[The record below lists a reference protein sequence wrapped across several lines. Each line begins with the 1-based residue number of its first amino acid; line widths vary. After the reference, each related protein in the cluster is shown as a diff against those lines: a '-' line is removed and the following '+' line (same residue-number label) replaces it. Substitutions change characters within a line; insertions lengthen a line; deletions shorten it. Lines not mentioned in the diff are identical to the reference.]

1 MTPVLVGI
9 ETEYG
14 LAVEGRGAADQIDD
28 AMSLVRGSPDGAFLG
43 WDYRWE
49 SPRADLRGF
58 RLDRLA
64 VDPEDAQ
71 FDQGRIYGSDREV
84 RSDRVLANGAR
95 FYNDHGHPEYATPEC
110 WTARELV
117 LHDLAGEAIVLRAA
131 RELAEVSGRTVR
143 VYKNNTDFHGASY
156 GTHESY
162 LAPRRLGH
170 EGLYRAVMPILVAR
184 QIVCGAGKV
193 GSEHGGKCDFQ
204 LSQRADFFVE
214 PANAETLYRRP
225 VFNTRD
231 EPHGDPREWIRLHV
245 IAGDANRI
253 PTSTRLKIELVRLAV
268 RLATESEAPLWAF
281 RDPVRAFQSVSRDS
295 KGEFRIELDRGSWT
309 TAYDVI
315 ESYLAAAEAT
325 LELSTDECAAIAF
338 VRDLLASLQGDRD
351 LAARH
356 IDWVAKH
363 RMLEA
368 YRESEGTD
376 WGDPM
381 LQALD
386 LEYCNVDPE
395 ESLFAALAEMDE
407 IEMPDAASV
416 TERDTVVFE
425 DTRARARSLAVTR
438 FGERLRGVSWGVLT
452 FEVEGRTEE
461 IALDPSK
468 RYGLELERA
477 ADVRE
482 FIDRLKEIQTT

>member
-14 LAVEGRGAADQIDD
+14 LAVEGRGAEDQIDD
-28 AMSLVRGSPDGAFLG
+28 AMSLVRGSPDGAFFG
-43 WDYRWE
+43 WDYRFE

-64 VDPEDAQ
+64 VDPEDAA
-71 FDQGRIYGSDREV
+71 FDRGRSHGSDREV

-95 FYNDHGHPEYATPEC
+95 FYNDHGHPEYSTPEC
-110 WTARELV
+110 RSTRELV
-117 LHDLAGEAIVLRAA
+117 LHDLAGEAVVLRAA
-131 RELAEVSGRTVR
+131 REFASVSGRAVR

-156 GTHESY
+156 GTHENY
-162 LAPRRLGH
+162 LVPRRLGF
-170 EGLYRAVMPILVAR
+170 ETLFRAVTPILIAR
-184 QIVCGAGKV
+184 QIVSGAGKV

-245 IAGDANRI
+245 IAGDANRM
-253 PTSTRLKIELVRLAV
+253 PTSTRLKVDLVRLAV
-268 RLATESEAPLWAF
+268 RLATEAEAPVWTL
-281 RDPVRAFQSVSRDS
+281 RDPVRSFQSVSRDVGGS
-295 KGEFRIELDRGSWT
+295 FRIELDRGSWT
-309 TAYDVI
+309 TAYEVI
-315 ESYLAAAEAT
+315 ESYLASAEAT
-325 LELSTDECAAIAF
+325 LQLTADECGSIAF
-338 VRDLLASLQGDRD
+338 VRELLESLQGDRN
-351 LAARH
+351 LASRH

-368 YRESEGTD
+368 YRESEGLA
-376 WGDPM
+376 WSDPM

-395 ESLFAALAEMDE
+395 ASLFAALVEMDE
-407 IEMPDAASV
+407 AEMPDAASV
-416 TERDTVVFE
+416 EARETSVFE

-438 FGERLRGVSWGVLT
+438 FGEWLRGVSWGSLT
-452 FEVEGRTEE
+452 FEVEGRAEE
-461 IALDPSK
+461 IGLDPSK
-468 RYGLELERA
+468 QYGLELERA
-477 ADVRE
+477 VDVRE

>member
-64 VDPEDAQ
+64 IDPEDAR
-71 FDQGRIYGSDREV
+71 FDQGRSHGSDREV

-117 LHDLAGEAIVLRAA
+117 FHDLAGEAVVLRAA
-131 RELAEVSGRTVR
+131 RELAEVAGRAVR
-143 VYKNNTDFHGASY
+143 VYKNNTDFHGAGY

-162 LAPRRLGH
+162 LTPRRLGH
-170 EGLYRAVMPILVAR
+170 EGLYRAVTPILVAR

-193 GSEHGGKCDFQ
+193 GSEHGARCDFQ

-253 PTSTRLKIELVRLAV
+253 PTSTRLKVELVRLAV
-268 RLATESEAPLWAF
+268 RLAAESEVPAWAL
-281 RDPVRAFQSVSRDS
+281 RDPVRAFQSVSRDV
-295 KGEFRIELDRGSWT
+295 GGDFRIELDRGSWT

-325 LELSTDECAAIAF
+325 LELSADECASVAF
-338 VRDLLASLQGDRD
+338 VRDLLASLRGDRD

-356 IDWVAKH
+356 VDWVAKH
-363 RMLEA
+363 RMLES
-368 YRESEGTD
+368 YRDSEGSNWD
-376 WGDPM
+376 DPM
-381 LQALD
+381 LQSLD
-386 LEYCNVDPE
+386 LEYSNVDPG
-395 ESLFAALAEMDE
+395 ESLFAALVDMGE
-407 IEMPDAASV
+407 IEMPDALAV
-416 TERDTVVFE
+416 GGRETGVFE
-425 DTRARARSLAVTR
+425 DTRARARALAVTR
-438 FGERLRGVSWGVLT
+438 YGPWLQGASWGVLT
-452 FEVEGRTEE
+452 FELEGRTEE
-461 IALDPSK
+461 IHLDPSK

-477 ADVRE
+477 SDVRE